1 MRNQVPEHSFPSA
14 GEAPPIVVV
23 KVGGNEIDDEAFLDG
38 LVQALAEVGRTARVV
53 VVHGGGKEI
62 AELHQQLGVGFE
74 LVDGLRVTTADSL
87 RLVKMVLSG
96 LVNTRLTRRLVNA
109 GVDALGISGVDLG
122 LVRVE
127 PHRPNG
133 MDIGFVGRVVAVRT
147 DALHNLL
154 AGGIVP
160 VLSPVSL
167 GMDGN
172 SYNVNA
178 DQVAGAVAAALGA
191 QRLVFV
197 SNVPGV
203 LVDGACLPQLTVA
216 AAAAYIASGHISG
229 GMVPK
234 VRAAVDAVHGGVAAA
249 VITNLQGLHAN
260 GGTAVIA

>member
-1 MRNQVPEHSFPSA
+1 MSNQHTDP
-14 GEAPPIVVV
+14 GPPIVVV

-38 LVQALAEVGRTARVV
+38 LVQAVAAVAQSARVV

-62 AELHQQLGVGFE
+62 AQLHEQLGVGFE
-74 LVDGLRVTTADSL
+74 IVDGLRVTTAASL
-87 RLVKMVLSG
+87 RLVEMVLRG

-133 MDIGFVGRVVAVRT
+133 LNIGFVGRVVAVRT
-147 DALHNLL
+147 ETLYGFL

-167 GMDGN
+167 GVDGQ

-178 DQVAGAVAAALGA
+178 DQVASAVAATLGA
-191 QRLVFV
+191 QRLIFV

-203 LVDGACLPQLTVA
+203 LVDGTSLPRLSIA
-216 AAAAYIASGHISG
+216 GAEAFIASGHISG

-234 VRAAVDAVHGGVAAA
+234 VRAAVDAVHNGVAAA
-249 VITNLQGLHAN
+249 VITNLEGLHHG
-260 GGTAVIA
+260 GGTAVVA

>member
-1 MRNQVPEHSFPSA
+1 VSNQHTEPT
-14 GEAPPIVVV
+14 PPIVVV
-23 KVGGNEIDDEAFLDG
+23 KAGGNEIDDEVFLDS
-38 LVQALAEVGRTARVV
+38 LVQVVAAVAHSARVV

-62 AELHQQLGVGFE
+62 AQLHEQLGVGFE
-74 LVDGLRVTTADSL
+74 LVDGLRVTSADSL
-87 RLVKMVLSG
+87 RLVEMVLSG

-109 GVDALGISGVDLG
+109 GVDALGVSGVDLG

-133 MDIGFVGRVVAVRT
+133 VDIGFVGRVVAVRCE
-147 DALHNLL
+147 ALQGLL

-167 GMDGN
+167 GLDGQ

-191 QRLVFV
+191 SRLVFV

-203 LVDGACLPQLTVA
+203 LVDGVCLPHLTVA
-216 AAAAYIASGHISG
+216 GAQAYIDSGHISG

-234 VRAAVDAVHGGVAAA
+234 VRAAVDAVHSGVPAA
-249 VITNLQGLHAN
+249 VITNLVGLHN
-260 GGTAVIA
+260 GGGTAVMA

>member
-1 MRNQVPEHSFPSA
+1 MMIQAPDHSLSSA
-14 GEAPPIVVV
+14 RETLPIVVV

-38 LVQALAEVGRTARVV
+38 LVQTLVEVGRFARVV

-74 LVDGLRVTTADSL
+74 LVDGLRVTSADSL

-133 MDIGFVGRVVAVRT
+133 LDIGFVGRVIAVRT
-147 DALHNLL
+147 EALHSLL
-154 AGGIVP
+154 AEGIVP

-178 DQVAGAVAAALGA
+178 DQVAAAVAAALGA

-203 LVDGACLPQLTVA
+203 LVDGACLARLTVDG
-216 AAAAYIASGHISG
+216 AAAYIASGHISG

-234 VRAAVDAVHGGVAAA
+234 VRAAVDAVHSGVAAA
-249 VITNLQGLHAN
+249 VITNLQGLHS
-260 GGTAVIA
+260 GGTAVVA

>member
-1 MRNQVPEHSFPSA
+1 MNNQHKDPN
-14 GEAPPIVVV
+14 PPIVVV
-23 KVGGNEIDDEAFLDG
+23 KVGGNEIDDETFLEG
-38 LVQALAEVGRTARVV
+38 LVQAVAEVAHAARVV

-62 AELHQQLGVGFE
+62 AQLHEQLGVGFE

-109 GVDALGISGVDLG
+109 GVDALGVSGVDLG

-133 MDIGFVGRVVAVRT
+133 RDIGFVGRVVEVRT
-147 DALHNLL
+147 EALQGFL
-154 AGGIVP
+154 ASGIVP

-167 GMDGN
+167 GVDGH

-191 QRLVFV
+191 QRLVLV

-203 LVDGACLPQLTVA
+203 LVDGVSLSRLSVA
-216 AAAAYIASGHISG
+216 GAEAYIASGHITG

-234 VRAAVDAVHGGVAAA
+234 VRAAVDAVHSGVTAA
-249 VITNLQGLHAN
+249 VITNLQGLHHG
-260 GGTAVIA
+260 GGTAVVA